1 MKEVALNP
9 LSKKQRKL
17 LQWGVVLM
25 LCVFL
30 VGYFLFQKQKNTSV
44 FVDDQ
49 QLHAFDE
56 IMPLEYPNRIAVH
69 GPYLL
74 VVQPEEQLTH
84 IFNLDSREIE
94 KTVKEIALD
103 YQDGKL
109 LHMKNNTTFLDEL
122 DLGILC
128 EKGLIK
134 SATEVLCVTKIN
146 PDTNALKL
154 VSINLGTQIHK
165 DVYVS
170 KNIITELGLNRD
182 KFVLGEIN
190 TYNRKNYL
198 VIDGEQFEVP
208 TVVSLIF
215 ENQDRLYFASFKNA
229 LNPQEV
235 YYEIVDNEAI
245 KQEDNILIFN
255 NK

>member
-1 MKEVALNP
+1 
-9 LSKKQRKL
+9 
-17 LQWGVVLM
+17 
-25 LCVFL
+25 
-30 VGYFLFQKQKNTSV
+30 
-44 FVDDQ
+44 
-49 QLHAFDE
+49 
-56 IMPLEYPNRIAVH
+56 
-69 GPYLL
+69 
-74 VVQPEEQLTH
+74 
-84 IFNLDSREIE
+84 
-94 KTVKEIALD
+94 
-103 YQDGKL
+103 
-109 LHMKNNTTFLDEL
+109 
-122 DLGILC
+122 
-128 EKGLIK
+128 
-134 SATEVLCVTKIN
+134 
-146 PDTNALKL
+146 
-154 VSINLGTQIHK
+154 
-165 DVYVS
+165 VYVS